1 MTERD
6 SVWSADSTN
15 DTYPTRASRRR
26 QSLLEGDPGARWEPL
41 SADEENDG
49 TPAAYGPEAAPD
61 YAPSIAARTTGTVPN
76 GTVPYEPEPFESG
89 LSDTQVFEA
98 DLSDTRAFEPHLSN
112 AGPIETDSA
121 DAGALESRPTDTDLP
136 AAEPGESRPFEYG
149 RPPRGASGSEPV
161 AELPP
166 PPAEPPATRQRASAA
181 RTGRRSFLTPDTA
194 VVPAETGLRGALT
207 RIGVRIPP
215 SAAELT
221 VRAHTRAVSQH
232 WPGPRTIAVVNGK
245 GGANK
250 TPTTVMLAAVFARN
264 GGGPVL
270 AWDNN
275 ETRGTLGWRTEQG
288 PHEATVLDLLPQ
300 TGALLAPS
308 AQSALLARYVH
319 HQTEDKYDVL
329 RSKPD
334 VLASEQKVTSRD
346 FDALHEVASKYFRL
360 NVVDSGNDETA
371 ERWLRMLHHTHQ
383 LVIATTT
390 LEEHAEAGA
399 LLLEA
404 LRARGGDYEQLS
416 RNAVVIVSQSDKN
429 GTAAQA
435 QAIAAGFTELA
446 RSAVTIPFD
455 PALLKGRIRYGSL
468 RPATQ
473 RAWLA
478 AAAAVAEGL

>member
-15 DTYPTRASRRR
+15 DTYPTRAGRRR
-26 QSLLEGDPGARWEPL
+26 QSLLEGDPGTRWEPL
-41 SADEENDG
+41 SADEEPDG
-49 TPAAYGPEAAPD
+49 APVAYGPDAAPD
-61 YAPSIAARTTGTVPN
+61 YAPSIAGRTTGTVPY
-76 GTVPYEPEPFESG
+76 GTVPYEPEPYGSD
-89 LSDTQVFEA
+89 LSDTRAFES
-98 DLSDTRAFEPHLSN
+98 DLSDTRAFEPDLSN
-112 AGPIETDSA
+112 AGAIASQPS
-121 DAGALESRPTDTDLP
+121 DTDLP
-136 AAEPGESRPFEYG
+136 DAEPGESRLIEHG
-149 RPPRGASGSEPV
+149 RGPRGAFGSEPV

-166 PPAEPPATRQRASAA
+166 QPADPPVTRPRASAA

-429 GTAAQA
+429 GTAPQA

>member
-6 SVWSADSTN
+6 SAWSADSTN
-15 DTYPTRASRRR
+15 DTFPTRASRRR
-26 QSLLEGDPGARWEPL
+26 QSLLEGEPEARWETL
-41 SADEENDG
+41 SAGEEPDG
-49 TPAAYGPEAAPD
+49 TPVAYGPDAEPD
-61 YAPSIAARTTGTVPN
+61 HAPSIAARLTGTVPY
-76 GTVPYEPEPFESG
+76 GTVPYEPEPFGPELSDARPFESG
-89 LSDTQVFEA
+89 F
-98 DLSDTRAFEPHLSN
+98 SDTRPFEPEPGPFEPESAE
-112 AGPIETDSA
+112 AGFIEP
-121 DAGALESRPTDTDLP
+121 ESTDTDLP
-136 AAEPGESRPFEYG
+136 GAEPGESRPLEHG
-149 RPPRGASGSEPV
+149 RPPRGAFGSEPV
-161 AELPP
+161 SELPP
-166 PPAEPPATRQRASAA
+166 QPADPPATRQRASAA

-429 GTAAQA
+429 GTATQA

>member
-6 SVWSADSTN
+6 SVWSTDSTN

-26 QSLLEGDPGARWEPL
+26 QFLLEGDPGARWEPL
-41 SADEENDG
+41 PVDDEPDG
-49 TPAAYGPEAAPD
+49 TPVAYGPDDAPD
-61 YAPSIAARTTGTVPN
+61 YTPSIAARTTGTVTY
-76 GTVPYEPEPFESG
+76 GTVPYEPEPFGSG
-89 LSDTQVFEA
+89 LSDAGRFGFE
-98 DLSDTRAFEPHLSN
+98 T
-112 AGPIETDSA
+112 A
-121 DAGALESRPTDTDLP
+121 DAGPFESRRAETDHPDTDLP
-136 AAEPGESRPFEYG
+136 DTDLRGTEPAESRPLRDV
-149 RPPRGASGSEPV
+149 RPTRGSFGSDAV
-161 AELPP
+161 TELPP
-166 PPAEPPATRQRASAA
+166 QPADPPATRQRASAA

-215 SAAELT
+215 SATELT

-300 TGALLAPS
+300 TGVLLAPS

-429 GTAAQA
+429 GTSAQA
-435 QAIAAGFTELA
+435 HAIASGFTELA

>member
-26 QSLLEGDPGARWEPL
+26 QSLLEGDPGDRWEPL
-41 SADEENDG
+41 PADGEPDG
-49 TPAAYGPEAAPD
+49 TPAAYGPDAAPD
-61 YAPSIAARTTGTVPN
+61 YAPSIGARTTGTVPYGTVPYGTVPY
-76 GTVPYEPEPFESG
+76 GTVPYEPEPFEAD
-89 LSDTQVFEA
+89 LSDARAFEA
-98 DLSDTRAFEPHLSN
+98 DLSN
-112 AGPIETDSA
+112 AGAIESQPA
-121 DAGALESRPTDTDLP
+121 DTGLP
-136 AAEPGESRPFEYG
+136 DAEPGESRLIEHG
-149 RPPRGASGSEPV
+149 RAPRGAFGTEPV

-166 PPAEPPATRQRASAA
+166 QPADPPVTRQRASAA

-468 RPATQ
+468 RPVTQ